1 VADYQYNLT
10 PETNPLL
17 APGDEYTTPYVD
29 PQSPL
34 SGALPG
40 ISTTLPTVYGPATA
54 PTPSSSPGYLTT
66 TGNVGGDAA
75 EGDPLGVDA
84 GDVIFGNTPI
94 LPGGPSLGSALGAV
108 GLGGVANVL
117 GLGGTQSGLSA
128 FVGELALRT
137 MLVLVGMVLLLA
149 GFYLAG
155 QRAAK
160 EVA

>member
-1 VADYQYNLT
+1 LAPEGNTLLAQNLVPASGSYT
-10 PETNPLL
+10 APEDPSNPLL
-17 APGDEYTTPYVD
+17 G
-29 PQSPL
+29 PL
-34 SGALPG
+34 PAD
-40 ISTTLPTVYGPATA
+40 IVTTLPTVYAPAPA
-54 PTPSSSPGYLTT
+54 PISTGGYLTT
-66 TGNVGGDAA
+66 SGNVGGDAP

-94 LPGGPSLGSALGAV
+94 LPGAPSIGSALGAV

-137 MLVLVGMVLLLA
+137 MLVLVGMVLLLG

-160 EVA
+160 AVA